1 MIDYLIVIPA
11 RLGSKRLPNKPLID
25 LKGLPMIIR
34 TYNQCK
40 KVVPLNKI
48 IIATDSKKIEKV
60 CKKYNASVVLTSKH
74 CLTGTDRV
82 SEVAKKIKSKIYIN
96 LQGDEPVFP
105 INDLKQFISKAIK
118 NNKLILNGYCTI
130 KNYED
135 FVSPSIPKVVLDEKE
150 NLLYM
155 SRSSI
160 PGNKKNK
167 LIKAWRQVCIYSF
180 PREILLKITKKNKKS
195 KLESIEDIEILR
207 FVEKGLI
214 VKMIKLSNKSL
225 AVDTKNDLKKVI
237 NLID

>member
-1 MIDYLIVIPA
+1 M
-11 RLGSKRLPNKPLID
+11 
-25 LKGLPMIIR
+25 
-34 TYNQCK
+34 
-40 KVVPLNKI
+40 
-48 IIATDSKKIEKV
+48 
-60 CKKYNASVVLTSKH
+60 
-74 CLTGTDRV
+74 
-82 SEVAKKIKSKIYIN
+82 
-96 LQGDEPVFP
+96 
-105 INDLKQFISKAIK
+105 
-118 NNKLILNGYCTI
+118 I

-135 FVSPSIPKVVLDEKE
+135 FVNPSIPKVVVDEKE

-195 KLESIEDIEILR
+195 KLECIEDIEILR
-207 FVEKGLI
+207 FIEKGLI